1 MDLREALH
9 GYVVTA
15 VPQRCPSLSIVWS
28 PADDKAVDDQAVV
41 GDAAGSPDEA
51 GLLAILD
58 DYRITRV
65 PKAS

>member
-28 PADDKAVDDQAVV
+28 PADDEGFE
-41 GDAAGSPDEA
+41 GDAAGAPDEA

>member
-28 PADDKAVDDQAVV
+28 PADEAVEGEAL
-41 GDAAGSPDEA
+41 DAPDET
-51 GLLAILD
+51 GSLAILD